1 MNLPAQKTIFWPV
14 LAPFK
19 AIPRL
24 INIGGIDLAASLA
37 FFTVLSLL
45 PLVALMAMLLIAIGP
60 ADGVVDVLTEPLY
73 YLFPASLDLINEAI
87 GNLLGGSLTI
97 GILATIN
104 LILGANGL
112 FAATSRA
119 INRVFGVR
127 NTRAIQITI
136 KSVGLITFL
145 VVLFMFSIGL
155 SGVIQALIRLSQES
169 ASITLGLSTLA
180 IFILGAFATILPA
193 IFTAVIFT
201 IVYYRIPDAPVQLRD
216 AIFGAIIAII
226 LFEIGKHIFFWA
238 NNLNTYRAN
247 VYGPITSVVVL
258 MLWAFVASLIF
269 LYGAAIARTAREL
282 RPK

>member
-1 MNLPAQKTIFWPV
+1 MNLPAQKTIFWPI

-19 AIPRL
+19 AVPRL

>member
-1 MNLPAQKTIFWPV
+1 MNLPAQKTVFWPV

-19 AIPRL
+19 AVPRL

-104 LILGANGL
+104 LIIGANGL

-127 NTRAIQITI
+127 NTRAIRVTI

-169 ASITLGLSTLA
+169 VSITLGLSTLA

>member
-19 AIPRL
+19 AVPRL
-24 INIGGIDLAASLA
+24 INVGGIDLAASLG

-60 ADGVVDVLTEPLY
+60 ADGVVNVLTEPLY

-87 GNLLGGSLTI
+87 DNLLGGSLTI

-104 LILGANGL
+104 LIIGANGL

-127 NTRAIQITI
+127 NTRAIKVTI

-155 SGVIQALIRLSQES
+155 SGVIQALIHLSQES
-169 ASITLGLSTLA
+169 ASVTLGLSTLA
-180 IFILGAFATILPA
+180 TFILGAFATILPA

-201 IVYYRIPDAPVQLRD
+201 IVYYRIPDTFVRLRD

-238 NNLNTYRAN
+238 NNLDTYRAN

-258 MLWAFVASLIF
+258 MLWAFIASLIF
-269 LYGAAIARTAREL
+269 LYGASIVRTASEL

>member
-1 MNLPAQKTIFWPV
+1 MNLSTRKTIFWPL

-19 AIPRL
+19 AVPRL
-24 INIGGIDLAASLA
+24 TNIGGIDLAASLA

-87 GNLLGGSLTI
+87 NNLLGGSLTI

-104 LILGANGL
+104 LIIGANGL

-127 NTRAIQITI
+127 NTRAIRITI

-193 IFTAVIFT
+193 IFTAIIFT
-201 IVYYRIPDAPVQLRD
+201 IVYYRIPDTPVQLRD

-238 NNLNTYRAN
+238 NNLDTYRAN

-269 LYGAAIARTAREL
+269 LYGAAIARTASEL

>member
-1 MNLPAQKTIFWPV
+1 MNLLAQKTIFWPA

-19 AIPRL
+19 AVPRL

-60 ADGVVDVLTEPLY
+60 ADSVVDVLTEPLY

-104 LILGANGL
+104 LIIGANGL

-127 NTRAIQITI
+127 NTRAIRVTI

-180 IFILGAFATILPA
+180 IFILGTFATILPA

-201 IVYYRIPDAPVQLRD
+201 IVYYRIPDTPVQLRD

-238 NNLNTYRAN
+238 NNLDTYRAN

-258 MLWAFVASLIF
+258 MLWAFTASLIF
-269 LYGAAIARTAREL
+269 LYGAAIAKTASEL
-282 RPK
+282 RPR